1 MAYDKALERVTQA
14 LEQGNCGVAIREMET
29 YLAAWPEQHTQEK
42 LDALTAEYAEL
53 EREWKN
59 GTKDEERY
67 HALLGRTYVLY
78 ANVMHYHW
86 LKASPYLYSLYSR
99 VRQKGRDWSLG
110 AIKQQLEGFVS
121 DVAVLELEPE
131 HTRKEKSN
139 AVYKEHQQWVNQLFE
154 YVLTSRQWTETV
166 GRQFAEMLTSPTV
179 DTMDQQLLV
188 SGVTLAVMNQFD
200 LAKFRMLTEVY
211 RTAQDEAVKQRALI
225 GWALALNGRWQ
236 AVYPE
241 QKATVKEL
249 LEQEEV
255 CKELTELQAQLV
267 YCMNESKDSNILTNE
282 ILPELHAGSEFR
294 LSHLGL
300 IESDE
305 ETPLEEILHP
315 EIADER
321 MNRLENL
328 YQRMMDMQKAGSD
341 IFFSGFSHMKRY
353 PFFYDIS
360 NWLMPFYIE
369 HPDIR
374 QYVEKLQANRFMQQA
389 MDTSVLCS
397 SDRYSFV
404 IAFQDIANQLPQSL
418 RDMMQRGEASLGEL
432 ELDDEERRSPTI
444 IRRSYLMDLYRFFR
458 LYPHRAE
465 MSDPF
470 TVEEHHWEFF
480 SSPLLKDTPLDEY
493 KRDVV
498 RLMRKNKYFNSAR
511 RVVDT
516 FPEKMHDVEYYLW
529 KDDPYSAFK
538 LYPEDD
544 RVWVAL
550 GKSAFKL
557 GLYDLAL
564 EVYTALSSN
573 YPENK
578 RYMLNKAVCLVN
590 TEKYD
595 EAVKLLY
602 QLNYEDPENVP
613 AIRALAWAL
622 TCQGKTEQ
630 ADRYYE
636 ELRQREA
643 MTDEDRHNYGCN
655 LWLQGRV
662 EQAAEVLKTFDSRD
676 KEWLRQR
683 GISDVDI
690 KMMEAL
696 LQM

>member
-1 MAYDKALERVTQA
+1 
-14 LEQGNCGVAIREMET
+14 
-29 YLAAWPEQHTQEK
+29 
-42 LDALTAEYAEL
+42 
-53 EREWKN
+53 
-59 GTKDEERY
+59 
-67 HALLGRTYVLY
+67 
-78 ANVMHYHW
+78 
-86 LKASPYLYSLYSR
+86 
-99 VRQKGRDWSLG
+99 
-110 AIKQQLEGFVS
+110 
-121 DVAVLELEPE
+121 
-131 HTRKEKSN
+131 
-139 AVYKEHQQWVNQLFE
+139 
-154 YVLTSRQWTETV
+154 
-166 GRQFAEMLTSPTV
+166 
-179 DTMDQQLLV
+179 
-188 SGVTLAVMNQFD
+188 
-200 LAKFRMLTEVY
+200 
-211 RTAQDEAVKQRALI
+211 
-225 GWALALNGRWQ
+225 
-236 AVYPE
+236 
-241 QKATVKEL
+241 
-249 LEQEEV
+249 
-255 CKELTELQAQLV
+255 
-267 YCMNESKDSNILTNE
+267 
-282 ILPELHAGSEFR
+282 
-294 LSHLGL
+294 
-300 IESDE
+300 
-305 ETPLEEILHP
+305 
-315 EIADER
+315 
-321 MNRLENL
+321 
-328 YQRMMDMQKAGSD
+328 
-341 IFFSGFSHMKRY
+341 
-353 PFFYDIS
+353 
-360 NWLMPFYIE
+360 
-369 HPDIR
+369 
-374 QYVEKLQANRFMQQA
+374 

-662 EQAAEVLKTFDSRD
+662 EQAAEVLKTFDIRD